1 MTKRVPA
8 MTARKNFGELLESVY
23 HRGDEIIV
31 ERAGKPMGVLIPMAQ
46 YYKLE
51 RQRTDALAKIEQL
64 WASAPNTGGPR
75 EDSALEDSAAEQEI
89 LEEVEAVRHTRALE
103 AVRPSLEVA

>member
-23 HRGDEIIV
+23 HKGDEIIV

-46 YYKLE
+46 YQKLE
-51 RQRTDALAKIEQL
+51 RQRTDALAAMETL
-64 WASAPNTGGPR
+64 WATMPLVTG
-75 EDSALEDSAAEQEI
+75 DAAAEQEI
-89 LEEVEAVRHTRALE
+89 QEEADAVRHGR
-103 AVRPSLEVA
+103 

>member
-23 HRGDEIIV
+23 HKGDEIIV

-46 YYKLE
+46 YQKLE
-51 RQRTDALAKIEQL
+51 RQRADALVAMETL
-64 WASAPNTGGPR
+64 WAAMPLVSETA
-75 EDSALEDSAAEQEI
+75 AAEQEI
-89 LEEVEAVRHTRALE
+89 QEEADAVRHGR
-103 AVRPSLEVA
+103 

>member
-23 HRGDEIIV
+23 HKGDEIIV

-46 YYKLE
+46 YQKLE
-51 RQRTDALAKIEQL
+51 RQRTDALAGMETL
-64 WASAPNTGGPR
+64 WAAMPLVL
-75 EDSALEDSAAEQEI
+75 DAAAAEQEI
-89 LEEVEAVRHTRALE
+89 QEETDAVRHGR
-103 AVRPSLEVA
+103 